1 MRVALYGC
9 GHMGRHHAR
18 HLRARPDVE
27 LVVVDPAQGLDADPG
42 EPDAIVVATPT
53 ASHAAVALPWL
64 ERGRW
69 CLVEK
74 PLAESLEEARTLAA
88 HPRLRVGHVERFN
101 PALAALRGQDLRFFV
116 AERLSPWTGRGADV
130 DVVSDLMVHDLD
142 LWLGLLAEAGD
153 HVVEVRANGLAVASG
168 QLDLVQARLESA
180 QGRVA
185 TLTASRVSRGPSRR
199 MRAFAPG
206 RYWSLDL
213 VTRQAAAA
221 TWGPE
226 GLVEAPLPLPGH
238 DALGAQLA
246 AFLAEVQGSAP
257 PPGPHVA
264 TGPEALAAV
273 ELAERVRAA
282 VV

>member
-18 HLRARPDVE
+18 HLGARPDVE
-27 LVVVDPAQGLDADPG
+27 LVVVDPARGLDADPG
-42 EPDAIVVATPT
+42 EPDAVVIATPT
-53 ASHAAVALPWL
+53 PTHAEVARPWL
-64 ERGRW
+64 AAGRW

-74 PLAESLEEARTLAA
+74 PLAESLREARELAP

-101 PALAALRGQDLRFFV
+101 PALSVLRGQDVRFFV

-153 HVVEVRANGLAVASG
+153 QVAEVRANGIAVASG

-185 TLTASRVSRGPSRR
+185 TLTASRVSRGPWRR
-199 MRAFAPG
+199 VRAFARG

-213 VTRQAAAA
+213 VSRQASEAS
-221 TWGPE
+221 WGPG
-226 GLVEAPLPLPGH
+226 GLVEAPLALPGH
-238 DALGAQLA
+238 DALAEQLT
-246 AFLAEVQGSAP
+246 AFLAEVRGDTPA
-257 PPGPHVA
+257 PGPHVA

-282 VV
+282 VR